1 MRQLLEVEES
11 LGNQSAIDP
20 KKGDVVWYHVTEYI
34 YIRDCI
40 CMSLLYYIIKNHYNT
55 ICPNLEHLKHFTDWS
70 PISAFE
76 RGLTSFLPV
85 HLPGSLDLLPIVC

>member
-20 KKGDVVWYHVTEYI
+20 KKGDVVWYHVTEDI

-55 ICPNLEHLKHFTDWS
+55 IPMNKLTTQEHYTGYHATPLKK
-70 PISAFE
+70 IS
-76 RGLTSFLPV
+76 LHS
-85 HLPGSLDLLPIVC
+85 

>member
-40 CMSLLYYIIKNHYNT
+40 CMSLLYYIKNHYNT
-55 ICPNLEHLKHFTDWS
+55 LVSESTFLH
-70 PISAFE
+70 AFLDE
-76 RGLTSFLPV
+76 SYRETSDVGTPLTLP
-85 HLPGSLDLLPIVC
+85 PMMTGG